1 MRGLPKVRFLE
12 FYVGTGKS
20 LDTLLP
26 PVLCWWCAMK
36 MINSVVGLCGSIC
49 KQTCS
54 LSWLVPDNWTLNSM
68 LDALLQ
74 VLQKCL
80 IVKRIRLSGCL
91 YLSYFFVSFF
101 DFDICGSWWLTQ
113 VFAEQKIFILYFCD
127 FQICCGTTSCT
138 AWKNVV
144 QFLGSIDWWWL
155 LQKIW
160 RLRCYCTAN
169 KNVRNW
175 DSV

>member
-101 DFDICGSWWLTQ
+101 DFDICGSCWKKKNSFFVSVIFRSVVAPLLVRPGKMWSNFWGALTGDGFYKRSEDY
-113 VFAEQKIFILYFCD
+113 VAI
-127 FQICCGTTSCT
+127 
-138 AWKNVV
+138 V
-144 QFLGSIDWWWL
+144 Q
-155 LQKIW
+155 
-160 RLRCYCTAN
+160 RTRM
-169 KNVRNW
+169 
-175 DSV
+175 